1 MKMHIPYLQ
10 LFHLKKIKM
19 SKKFALVVGA
29 SGEIGHAISRSLAE
43 AGWSLYLH
51 YANNEERVSAL
62 VNDLEESFPTQEFM
76 LIQADLRKS
85 ESVETLSNSIFTIH
99 SVVFAQGH
107 SLFKG
112 LEQTTLE
119 DIRYLFQVH
128 VEHPMFL
135 VGKLTPKLRK
145 QTHSSII
152 FVGSI
157 WGDTGASYEV
167 AYSAAKG
174 AQHAFVKAYAKE
186 VATQKITVNAVA
198 PGFIE
203 TKMNAHVEEEA
214 RQQILEEI
222 PAGVF
227 GSTQDVANAVVFL
240 TGEKATYITGQI
252 IRVNGGW
259 YI

>member
-1 MKMHIPYLQ
+1 MN
-10 LFHLKKIKM
+10 
-19 SKKFALVVGA
+19 KKFALIVGA
-29 SGEIGHAISRSLAE
+29 SGEIGHAISYKLAE

-51 YANNEERVSAL
+51 FANNEESVKHL
-62 VNDLEESFPTQEFM
+62 LQKLEAAYPDQEF
-76 LIQADLRKS
+76 LSIQADLRDANN
-85 ESVETLSNSIFTIH
+85 VEKLTTGIFSIQ

-107 SLFKG
+107 SLYKA
-112 LEQTTLE
+112 LE
-119 DIRYLFQVH
+119 DTSLEEIHHLFQVH

-135 VGKLTPKLRK
+135 TAQLTPKLRK
-145 QTHSSII
+145 NEHASIV

-157 WGDTGASYEV
+157 WGETGASYET

-186 VATQKITVNAVA
+186 VASQKITVNTVS

-203 TKMNAHVEEEA
+203 TKMNHHVEMEV
-214 RQQILEEI
+214 RRSLLEEI
-222 PAGVF
+222 PVGVF
-227 GSTQDVANAVVFL
+227 GTTEDVANAVAFL
-240 TGEKATYITGQI
+240 VSDKATYITGQI

>member
-1 MKMHIPYLQ
+1 
-10 LFHLKKIKM
+10 M

-29 SGEIGHAISRSLAE
+29 SGEIGHSISYQLAE

-51 YANNEERVSAL
+51 FASNEARIKRL
-62 VNDLEESFPTQEFM
+62 LQDLEASYPEQEFM
-76 LIQADLRKS
+76 LIQADMRHAA
-85 ESVETLSNSIFTIH
+85 SVEILASAIFSIQSI
-99 SVVFAQGH
+99 VFAQGH
-107 SLFKG
+107 SLYKG
-112 LEQTTLE
+112 LEDTSLE
-119 DIRYLFQVH
+119 EIHHLFQVH

-135 VGKLTPKLRK
+135 VTQLTPKLRK
-145 QTHSSII
+145 NEHASIV

-157 WGDTGASYEV
+157 WGETGASYEV

-186 VATQKITVNAVA
+186 VALQKINVNAVA
-198 PGFIE
+198 PGFID
-203 TKMNAHVEEEA
+203 TKMNQHVELKV
-214 RQQILEEI
+214 RQLLLEEI

-227 GSTQDVANAVVFL
+227 GSAEDVANTVVFL
-240 TGEKATYITGQI
+240 VSGKANYITGQI